1 MEEVQYPSAR
11 EREKKM
17 IGYFWRTNA
26 SFVTLYCQLTDV
38 VLDWYVDGRDAVN
51 LQSINLV
58 HENWERV
65 NALLDDD
72 CQVKSKKLVVP
83 KRNEFDHR
91 ARRWNVRIF
100 TSFDRRIPR
109 WTNR

>member
-1 MEEVQYPSAR
+1 
-11 EREKKM
+11 M